1 MSDGPSTQSC
11 SPEGRVEALRG
22 MATRDLDVLV
32 IGGGITGVGIARD
45 AALRGWSIA
54 LVEKEDFGFG
64 TSSRSSKIV
73 HGGVRYLEYGH
84 FLLVRESAQ
93 ERSIVQSI
101 APHLVHRLDFLYPV
115 FAPDSLLKIRAGL
128 AVVDWLAG
136 AEGGE
141 KHETLGPDE
150 GRE

>member
-1 MSDGPSTQSC
+1 MGQTHAASIRETLNTVAST
-11 SPEGRVEALRG
+11 AY
-22 MATRDLDVLV
+22 DVLV
-32 IGGGITGVGIARD
+32 IGGGITGAGIARD
-45 AALRGWSIA
+45 AALRGWRVA

-84 FLLVRESAQ
+84 FLLVRESAR
-93 ERSIVQSI
+93 ERRVVQSI

-128 AVVDWLAG
+128 AVFDWLAT
-136 AEGGE
+136 AEGA
-141 KHETLGPDE
+141 
-150 GRE
+150 